1 MVSDS
6 GKYTIEC
13 GFIYLNSLLRGSI
26 LYGAEAMIDIKESDF
41 RKIEQIEEDQMRL
54 LFETTLNCS
63 IHLLYLESGQVPARF
78 QIKRMQLNMYQYILK
93 QDEKSLLYSMLMAQI
108 SNPVKNDFYST
119 ICAILGEVKIEESLE
134 DIKQMTQNQFRKLV
148 KQKCIQAAFQSLVE
162 KQKRGNKGRDIK
174 YSCLEMADYLLPQ
187 ARISIKDQR
196 EIFSLRCRTNPLGA
210 NIGKIEYCKTKCGE
224 ILNNSHIF
232 QCVVLN
238 DKNQNSDMDK
248 VLNGCTIEKKRSL
261 MVWKENMKKLNEI
274 ELLGTQ

>member
-1 MVSDS
+1 
-6 GKYTIEC
+6 
-13 GFIYLNSLLRGSI
+13 
-26 LYGAEAMIDIKESDF
+26 
-41 RKIEQIEEDQMRL
+41 
-54 LFETTLNCS
+54 
-63 IHLLYLESGQVPARF
+63 
-78 QIKRMQLNMYQYILK
+78 
-93 QDEKSLLYSMLMAQI
+93 MLMAQI

-210 NIGKIEYCKTKCGE
+210 NIGKIEYYKTKCGE

-232 QCVVLN
+232 
-238 DKNQNSDMDK
+238 
-248 VLNGCTIEKKRSL
+248 
-261 MVWKENMKKLNEI
+261 
-274 ELLGTQ
+274 